1 MSRIIIE
8 HGSLVAI
15 EPTRDEIVQYA
26 DALAVGYNEPTNA
39 ELMGHTAVIPPADV
53 IDSYVESIAAGMRA
67 FLLFDNDAFAG
78 DADLRGIRGTTAEF
92 AFMIAARAAQ
102 GKGFGTRFALM
113 VHAFGFRTLE
123 LQTIYASVVPHNTA
137 SRRVFEKLG
146 YIVDESAAAR
156 DYADESGDVTL
167 SLDRAT
173 FVAKH
178 GTVLDQIR
186 IAMR

>member
-1 MSRIIIE
+1 MSRVIIE
-8 HGSLVAI
+8 YGALVAL
-15 EPTRDEIVQYA
+15 EPTHDEITRHA
-26 DALAVGYNEPTNA
+26 EALAAGYNEPTNA

-53 IDSYVESIAAGMRA
+53 IDSYTESIAAGMRA
-67 FLLFDNDAFAG
+67 FLLFEDSALVG

-113 VHAFGFRTLE
+113 VHAFGFRALE
-123 LQTIYASVVPHNTA
+123 LETIYASVVPHNTA

-146 YIVDESAAAR
+146 YVLDDSAAAR
-156 DYADESGDVTL
+156 EYADEPGDVTL

-173 FVAKH
+173 FGARH
-178 GTVLDQIR
+178 GAVLDQIQ